1 MKGSPAAPRV
11 GGPHIPNHE
20 EHPMSV
26 VATPATA
33 TASARILDMGSLTA
47 GTVVEARRRGEV
59 HYRGCVEDAA
69 PGLGVV
75 WVRDTLAGHRA
86 ILHLD
91 DYSIWRVT
99 A

>member
-1 MKGSPAAPRV
+1 M
-11 GGPHIPNHE
+11 
-20 EHPMSV
+20 
-26 VATPATA
+26 TA
-33 TASARILDMGSLTA
+33 TALPTTARILDLATVGT
-47 GTVVEARRRGEV
+47 GTVVEARRKNEV

-75 WVRDTLAGHRA
+75 WIRDDMAGHRA

-91 DYSIWRVT
+91 EYSIWQVG

>member
-1 MKGSPAAPRV
+1 M
-11 GGPHIPNHE
+11 
-20 EHPMSV
+20 
-26 VATPATA
+26 
-33 TASARILDMGSLTA
+33 TA
-47 GTVVEARRRGEV
+47 GTVIEARRRGEV
-59 HYRGCVEDAA
+59 HYRGCVEDSA

>member
-1 MKGSPAAPRV
+1 M
-11 GGPHIPNHE
+11 
-20 EHPMSV
+20 
-26 VATPATA
+26 TA
-33 TASARILDMGSLTA
+33 TALPTTARILDLTTVGT
-47 GTVVEARRRGEV
+47 GTVVEARRKNEV

-75 WVRDTLAGHRA
+75 WIRDDMAGHRA

-91 DYSIWRVT
+91 EYSIWQVG